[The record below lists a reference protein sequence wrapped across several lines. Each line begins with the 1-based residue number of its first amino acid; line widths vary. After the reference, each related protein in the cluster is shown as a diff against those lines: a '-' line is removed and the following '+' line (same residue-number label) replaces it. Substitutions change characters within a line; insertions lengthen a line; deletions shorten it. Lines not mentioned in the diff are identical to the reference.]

1 METVG
6 AGEGSRGRGC
16 RRSLRL
22 LVKSDAVVEVAA
34 PEVLL
39 DLRDVLLRVKVEL
52 SADEL
57 RIVALACLDAL
68 DMLCRAPAC

>member
-1 METVG
+1 M
-6 AGEGSRGRGC
+6 
-16 RRSLRL
+16 
-22 LVKSDAVVEVAA
+22 KSDAVVDVAT

-57 RIVALACLDAL
+57 RIVALVCLDAL
-68 DMLCRAPAC
+68 DMLVSGTGMSKSSS